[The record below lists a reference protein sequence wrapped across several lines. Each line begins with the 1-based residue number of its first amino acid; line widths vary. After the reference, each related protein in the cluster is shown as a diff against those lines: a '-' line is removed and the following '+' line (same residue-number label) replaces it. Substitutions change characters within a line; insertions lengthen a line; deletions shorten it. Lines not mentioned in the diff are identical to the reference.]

1 MLRHKRFVTF
11 SGMSGAQAAAE
22 ATEATAEIL
31 VESYLDLVGEGE
43 VVRLDF
49 DKNGMVTLFLLI
61 PQGDG
66 RGKLS
71 QGFSV
76 FLPLCLRMVRE
87 THWFF

>member
-1 MLRHKRFVTF
+1 MLLHKRFVTF

-43 VVRLDF
+43 VVRLF
-49 DKNGMVTLFLLI
+49 C
-61 PQGDG
+61 
-66 RGKLS
+66 
-71 QGFSV
+71 

-87 THWFF
+87 KHWFF